1 MTPIGQWQAGAAPIS
16 VTAMTK
22 SSRRLRWYGG
32 LGLVAGVLLI
42 VAAPLAGAGISDL
55 VRGYGTMLA
64 LSAAYL
70 LAGEWLLALGRSR
83 RGQAQTRG
91 AVLIRR

>member
-1 MTPIGQWQAGAAPIS
+1 
-16 VTAMTK
+16 MTK